1 MICNK
6 VIQSLNT
13 KNKFRVA
20 LQILEDLW
28 KEEKITIKTKQV
40 IIKRLEENII
50 TFSVYLVDSVPA
62 TSILKRKGNE
72 RETIKKKLKYQ
83 QLS

>member
-1 MICNK
+1 M
-6 VIQSLNT
+6 
-13 KNKFRVA
+13 A
-20 LQILEDLW
+20 LQISEDLW
-28 KEEKITIKTKQV
+28 KEKKITIKTKQV
-40 IIKRLEENII
+40 IIKSLEENII
-50 TFSVYLVDSVPA
+50 TFSVNLVDNAPP